1 MGKYDLGINLA
12 KEVSSYVNISKTKS
26 ILHTNPIRPTNLQGL
41 KYAPE
46 AASDSIVLSETQN
59 FVKKLLQYSKPSKI
73 RLNVGGIE
81 EGFVK
86 YEGSRMGTNP
96 AFWAQNQRTGELFY
110 VKHASIYGDARHL
123 ESEVTASK
131 LYNLAGIKTPEMELG
146 KLEDGTT
153 CIISKFVPELKELSK
168 AEAKE
173 GFAADAWLANW
184 DAVIHGNTHLPQAA
198 RCVKIDCGGALNYRA
213 LGKQKTNFGDKVEE
227 LTSLVD
233 GRNYESTYFY
243 GDMSQKALI
252 NSFKKVTSISDEAI
266 RSVVSDEQLAQTL
279 INRRNYMQ
287 RILNEI
293 ESTSYSGKDLA
304 KYMRDCDKVVQEK
317 QQAFLDNWN
326 SVVDYISHAERKP
339 RMCEFRLEKNYDKLS
354 TEDKVLASYITED
367 FSYATNSFLRLGPEN
382 NPAYSLWADKGLDY
396 KSIPKYKEALKYAM
410 DGLESKAGT
419 TFRWQPA
426 GSFAKDFKVYQVGA
440 EAPQPIQF
448 GKSKGLFANI
458 KPNGDGV
465 GVPKEDPL
473 YMSLKRSK
481 FEHRKVTPQVG
492 DVIEDPTFVSTG
504 QNLRGL
510 EEFRCRLFY
519 DGGYQHPELVVIKGK
534 NGKII
539 LPELCGSRAYE
550 KEVLYKA
557 DTKYKFCGEKEVTSP
572 TDIEGFDQIIQS
584 SVESHQP
591 GFQPFKMIILEEV

>member
-1 MGKYDLGINLA
+1 MGKFDLGINLA
-12 KEVSSYVNISKTKS
+12 KNASAYVKAIGTKS
-26 ILHTNPIRPTNLQGL
+26 ILHTKPIGHINLQGL
-41 KYAPE
+41 KYVPE
-46 AASDSIVLSETQN
+46 ATNDSIILSETQS
-59 FVKKLLQYSKPSKI
+59 FIKKLLQNSKPSKTELSI
-73 RLNVGGIE
+73 GGVKE
-81 EGFVK
+81 SFVK
-86 YEGSRMGTNP
+86 FEGSQMGTNP

-110 VKHASIYGDARHL
+110 VKHGSIYGDARHL

-131 LYNLAGIKTPEMELG
+131 LYKLAGIKTPEMELG

-153 CIISKFVPELKELSK
+153 CITSKFVPELKELSK

-184 DAVIHGNTHLPQAA
+184 DAVIHGNTLTQGGK
-198 RCVKIDCGGALNYRA
+198 CVKIDCGGALNYRA

-252 NSFKKVTSISDEAI
+252 NSFKKVTSISDGAI

-304 KYMRDCDKVVQEK
+304 KYMKDCDKVVQEK

-326 SVVDYISHAERKP
+326 SVVDSISHAERKP
-339 RMCEFRLEKNYDKLS
+339 QMCEFRLKENYDKLS

-367 FSYATNSFLRLGPEN
+367 FSDATNRFLRLGPEN
-382 NPAYSLWADKGLDY
+382 NPAYSRWADKGLDY
-396 KSIPKYKEALKYAM
+396 ESIPKYKEALKYAM

-440 EAPQPIQF
+440 EAPQPLQF

-458 KPNGDGV
+458 KQRGDGV
-465 GVPKEDPL
+465 GVPKDDPL
-473 YMSLKRSK
+473 YMSIKRSK
-481 FEHRKVTPQVG
+481 FERRRVTPLVG

-519 DGGYQHPELVVIKGK
+519 DGGYSHPELIVIKGK

-539 LPELCGSRAYE
+539 PSELCGFRAYE

-572 TDIEGFDQIIQS
+572 ANIEGFDKIIQS